1 MAIVSDI
8 VNADSFVGN
17 AANGG
22 FGGKAIK
29 IDSRPLEL
37 LASYTFLYNKSQY
50 DQRQKDADEK
60 IKELASITALD
71 LNGTRPEDR
80 DKVLSQYEQLM
91 KDAAARASEGSPKS
105 PREKAEQ
112 KLKFDLKTKETIDAI
127 NAVNARAI
135 SYTDQKGKI
144 VNDTTL
150 SAKQKEVQ
158 LSQLDKLFNDTDIKA
173 PIPKLEKFQLKVPE
187 IGKPLM
193 KTVGTL
199 VKNQNG
205 IIDQTIGFFDPETNM
220 NASLAEAND
229 LILPP
234 LPANAT
240 QIQKNEY
247 EQKKASL
254 GTNGIWQDAAAALN
268 AALSDGKYKK
278 EDGTIDLNAVKA
290 DNPIASNILELA
302 NRWNDYAE
310 KGRADA
316 VAGMYTDQMGNQIS
330 LLDIVS
336 PDDFFTIDIN
346 KPLSA
351 EQIIFLQKFGD
362 AAPDTKQSK
371 YQFTGEAN
379 TRLNILTDAETQRR
393 GQANQLKI
401 AQLPYEQI
409 KLSSGSG
416 SKTVSE
422 QPYNPLA
429 SIIASIGSLNKGV
442 PLSDLSQAQIAAIN
456 PNYLDEDGKVKS
468 EFANKQISVGVG
480 NDGNFTLFELG
491 EGGTVKDRRVK
502 GLNESKLLSNAAS
515 WLSTGAKERK
525 GQDAYLF
532 DEKIFISAIGK
543 NEQDKEVKSE
553 NADDKLT
560 DAEYFIKYKKFR
572 TK

>member
-1 MAIVSDI
+1 MATINDI
-8 VNADSFVGN
+8 TTGSSYTGN
-17 AANGG
+17 AALGG

-37 LASYTFLYNKSQY
+37 LANYTFLYNKSQY

-60 IKELASITALD
+60 IKELAAITALD
-71 LNGTRPEDR
+71 LNGAIPEDR
-80 DKVLSQYEQLM
+80 EKVLAQYEQLM
-91 KDAAARASEGSPKS
+91 KDAATRASEGSPKS

-127 NAVNARAI
+127 NAVNARGI
-135 SYTDQKGKI
+135 SYTTQLKEITD
-144 VNDTTL
+144 DTTTD
-150 SAKQKEVQ
+150 AKQKDIKVKE
-158 LSQLDKLFNDTDIKA
+158 LNRLFNDTDIKA
-173 PIPKLEKFQLKVPE
+173 PIPKLEKFKMTIPE
-187 IGKPLM
+187 IGKAPV
-193 KTVGTL
+193 KTVETVVEGT
-199 VKNQNG
+199 NG
-205 IIDQTIGFFDPETNM
+205 TVSTTVSFTSLGNLLKAGDAKALDLSIPE
-220 NASLAEAND
+220 
-229 LILPP
+229 LPP
-234 LPANAT
+234 NAT
-240 QIQKNEY
+240 ATQKYEY
-247 EQKKASL
+247 ELKKASI
-254 GTNGIWQDAAAALN
+254 GTNKIWQDAAQQLN
-268 AALSDGKYKK
+268 TAISDPKYKK
-278 EDGTIDLNAVKA
+278 EDGTIDIESIKA
-290 DNPIASNILELA
+290 DIPFAGELLEYRK
-302 NRWNDYAE
+302 RWNDYAA
-310 KGRADA
+310 KGKNDLKT
-316 VAGMYTDQMGNQIS
+316 GMFTDKVGNKLNLIN
-330 LLDIVS
+330 VVTN
-336 PDDFFTIDIN
+336 DDFIPLDEN
-346 KPLSA
+346 KPLTGGQLVA
-351 EQIIFLQKFGD
+351 LQMFAD
-362 AAPDTKQSK
+362 AAPDKKEVK

-491 EGGTVKDRRVK
+491 EGGAVKDRRVK

>member
-1 MAIVSDI
+1 MATVNDI
-8 VNADSFVGN
+8 VNADSYSGVKEL
-17 AANGG
+17 GG

-37 LASYTFLYNKSQY
+37 LANYTFLYNKSQY

-60 IKELASITALD
+60 IKELAAITALD

-80 DKVLSQYEQLM
+80 EKVLSQYEQLM

-135 SYTDQKGKI
+135 SYTDQKNKI
-144 VNDTTL
+144 ANDINL
-150 SAKQKEVQ
+150 SAKQKDIQ
-158 LSQLDKLFNDTDIKA
+158 LGQLDELFNKTDIHA
-173 PIPKLEKFQLKVPE
+173 PIPKLEKFNVKVPE
-187 IGKPLM
+187 VGKPLM

-199 VKNQNG
+199 VKTPNG
-205 IIDQTIGFFDPETNM
+205 VVDQTIGFFDPETNM
-220 NASLAEAND
+220 NASVAEAND
-229 LILPP
+229 LLLPP
-234 LPANAT
+234 LPSNAT
-240 QIQKNEY
+240 QLQKNEY
-247 EQKKASL
+247 EQKKAAL
-254 GTNGIWQDAAAALN
+254 GTNGIWQDAATALN
-268 AALSDGKYKK
+268 AALADNKYKK
-278 EDGTIDLNAVKA
+278 EDGTIDLNAVKS
-290 DNPIASNILELA
+290 DNPIAANILELA

-310 KGRADA
+310 KGKADA
-316 VAGMYTDQMGNQIS
+316 TAGMYTDHVGNQIS

-351 EQIIFLQKFGD
+351 EQIIFLQKFAD

-409 KLSSGSG
+409 KLSAGSG
-416 SKTVSE
+416 SKTVAE

-442 PLSDLSQAQIAAIN
+442 PLSDLSEAQIAAIN
-456 PNYLDEDGKVKS
+456 PSYLDKDGNLTS
-468 EFANKQISVGVG
+468 EAKKKIVSVGVDE
-480 NDGNFTLFELG
+480 NGNFSLFELG
-491 EGGTVKDRRVK
+491 AGAEKNRREK
-502 GLNESKLLSNAAS
+502 SLNESKLLSNAAS
-515 WLSTGAKERK
+515 WLATGAKERK

-532 DEKIFISAIGK
+532 DQGTFTSAIGK
-543 NEQDKEVKSE
+543 NEQDKEVKSD
-553 NADDKLT
+553 NSTGKKTYQGL
-560 DAEYFIKYKKFR
+560 DAQGNPIFK
-572 TK
+572 

>member
-8 VNADSFVGN
+8 VNADSYVGN
-17 AANGG
+17 AALGG

-29 IDSRPLEL
+29 IDPRPLEL
-37 LASYTFLYNKSQY
+37 LANYTFLYNKSQY

-80 DKVLSQYEQLM
+80 EKVLSQYEQLM

-199 VKNQNG
+199 VKTPNG
-205 IIDQTIGFFDPETNM
+205 VVDQTIGFFDPETNM
-220 NASLAEAND
+220 NASVAEAND

-254 GTNGIWQDAAAALN
+254 GTNGIWQDAAVALN

-362 AAPDTKQSK
+362 AAPDTKESK

-379 TRLNILTDAETQRR
+379 T
-393 GQANQLKI
+393 
-401 AQLPYEQI
+401 I
-409 KLSSGSG
+409 KLKQMDEAGANYRARLAAASKGSG
-416 SKTVSE
+416 
-422 QPYNPLA
+422 A
-429 SIIASIGSLNKGV
+429 
-442 PLSDLSQAQIAAIN
+442 
-456 PNYLDEDGKVKS
+456 
-468 EFANKQISVGVG
+468 
-480 NDGNFTLFELG
+480 
-491 EGGTVKDRRVK
+491 GGTVEVIDRPAVLFGQHIQRAKDYFKENGNKDFVVPYSKVDDKTRVAAKLAEGDFIIYKPNGSYVVSSDKDGTTVK
-502 GLNESKLLSNAAS
+502 GVGTIENLAQGFIDAVKTIDLSADSKD
-515 WLSTGAKERK
+515 GAMAE
-525 GQDAYLF
+525 GFQ
-532 DEKIFISAIGK
+532 I
-543 NEQDKEVKSE
+543 KSE
-553 NADDKLT
+553 NKFKEIFGTTSGQSIWDNWDKATGTENNQKQSSGAKTYKGL
-560 DAEYFIKYKKFR
+560 DANGNPIFE
-572 TK
+572 